1 LDDLRPITPIR
12 RPLADRRVKVPASKS
27 IANREIVLSAVANG
41 RSRLD
46 LGALDPG
53 DDVWAMAAA
62 VESLGYR
69 VEREGGELV
78 IHGTSGRRREGGT
91 IDAHDAGTVARFG
104 AALAALGSG
113 FVTITGSPRMRER
126 PMASLAQALRDLG
139 ATVRGDSLPMTIVG
153 PMQGGTVA
161 IGGNETSQFAS
172 ALLLVAPRL
181 AGGLRL
187 RITGTLVSEP
197 FVAITIAALRGRGA
211 HVERVGNEITVHEGE
226 LRARNIRIPGDV
238 TAATYPAAAAAVLGG
253 SVTIE
258 QVDGRVREGAQGDAR
273 FFALL
278 EAMDCT
284 VSRRSGAVTVRRTGE
299 LHGIRE
305 NVRDCSDVFPT
316 LAIIATQAS
325 DPTELTGIAHTRKQ
339 ESDRVRAVADGINA
353 LGGSAQAFADA
364 IRIEPRPLHDGI
376 VDSCGDHR
384 VAMAFS
390 ILGLQI
396 PGVAIRGAG
405 AVTKTFPQ
413 FYEMVAQL
421 AR

>member
-1 LDDLRPITPIR
+1 
-12 RPLADRRVKVPASKS
+12 VKVPASKS
-27 IANREIVLSAVANG
+27 VANREIVLSALAQG
-41 RSRLD
+41 RSRLE

-69 VEREGGELV
+69 VERDGGELV
-78 IHGTSGRRREGGT
+78 VQGASGRRREGGA
-91 IDAHDAGTVARFG
+91 IDAHEAGTVARFA

-126 PMASLAQALRDLG
+126 PMAPLAQALRDLG
-139 ATVRGDSLPMTIVG
+139 ASVKGDSLPMTIVG
-153 PMQGGTVA
+153 PISGGGVT
-161 IGGNETSQFAS
+161 IGGNESSQFAS

-181 AGGLRL
+181 AGGLHL

-197 FVAITIAALRGRGA
+197 FVAMTVAALRARGA
-211 HVERVGNEITVHEGE
+211 RIERSGNEITVREGK
-226 LRARNIRIPGDV
+226 LRARNVRIPGDV

-258 QVDGRVREGAQGDAR
+258 NVDGRVREGAQGDAR

-284 VSRRSGAVTVRRTGE
+284 VSRRSGAVTVRRTGD

-316 LAIIATQAS
+316 LAVIATQAA

-339 ESDRVRAVADGINA
+339 ESDRVRAVADGINV
-353 LGGSAQAFADA
+353 LGGSAQAFGDA
-364 IRIEPRPLHDGI
+364 IRIDPRPLHEGV

-396 PGVAIRGAG
+396 PGIAVKGAG
-405 AVTKTFPQ
+405 AVKKTFPQ
-413 FYEMVAQL
+413 FYEMVGEL

>member
-1 LDDLRPITPIR
+1 M
-12 RPLADRRVKVPASKS
+12 KVPASKS
-27 IANREIVLSAVANG
+27 IANREIVLSALAPG

-46 LGALDPG
+46 LGAVDPG
-53 DDVWAMAAA
+53 DDVWTMAAA
-62 VESLGYR
+62 VESVGYR
-69 VEREGGELV
+69 VERNGGELV

-104 AALAALGSG
+104 AALGALGSG

-126 PMASLAQALRDLG
+126 PMAPLAQALRQLG
-139 ATVRGDSLPMTIVG
+139 ATVKGDALPMTIVG
-153 PMQGGTVA
+153 PISGGSVT
-161 IGGNETSQFAS
+161 IGGNESSQFAS

-181 AGGLRL
+181 AGGLHL

-197 FVAITIAALRGRGA
+197 FVGLTIAALRERGA
-211 HVERVGNEITVHEGE
+211 QVDRIGNEIAVREGK
-226 LRARNIRIPGDV
+226 LRARNVRIPGDV

-253 SVTIE
+253 SVTVE
-258 QVDGRVREGAQGDAR
+258 NVDGRVREGGQGDAR
-273 FFALL
+273 FFELL
-278 EAMDCT
+278 EAMDCN
-284 VSRRSGAVTVRRTGE
+284 VSRRSGAVTVRRTGD

-316 LAIIATQAS
+316 LAVIATQAA

-353 LGGSAQAFADA
+353 LGGNAQAFGDA
-364 IRIEPRPLHDGI
+364 IRIEPQPLHDGV

-396 PGVAIRGAG
+396 PGVAVKGAS

-413 FYEMVAQL
+413 FYEMVAEL